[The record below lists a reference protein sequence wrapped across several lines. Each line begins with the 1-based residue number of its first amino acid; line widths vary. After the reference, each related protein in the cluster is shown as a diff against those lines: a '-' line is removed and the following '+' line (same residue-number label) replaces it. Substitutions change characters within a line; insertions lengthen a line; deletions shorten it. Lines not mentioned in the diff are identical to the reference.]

1 LDALRGKLAALRA
14 SGVEAVAVVL
24 MHAYTYRQH
33 EEAVAALAREVG
45 FAQVTTS
52 SSTLPMVKLVPRGYT
67 ATADAYLTPHIKA
80 YLASFVAG
88 FDDDISK
95 VEISFMQSDGGLAPA
110 DSFCGFR
117 AVLSGPAGGYIGYAK
132 TAHTP
137 GGPPVIGFDMGGT
150 STDVSRYAGSVE
162 QVFEARLA
170 GVTIQAPQLDIK
182 TVAAGGGS
190 RFFFREGRLAVG
202 PQSVR
207 AHPGPVLRRAGRA
220 RASAFFLSTPDA
232 FSLLGLLP
240 QGRPAGDHRRQPP
253 PRPHPAGAL
262 PAHLRPGR
270 GPAARRRGH
279 ACSRDLAEIWPRSGR
294 ALAELWPRS
303 GRDLAEIWRTRASRS
318 SSRAS
323 RPRALRGSLLIARLP
338 PLLFQARAPPS
349 RRC

>member
-1 LDALRGKLAALRA
+1 MLTGDALRGKLAALRA

-95 VEISFMQSDGGLAPA
+95 VDISFMQSDGGLAPA

-117 AVLSGPAGGYIGYAK
+117 AVLSGPAGGYSGYAK

-220 RASAFFLSTPDA
+220 RAGWASAE
-232 FSLLGLLP
+232 
-240 QGRPAGDHRRQPP
+240 
-253 PRPHPAGAL
+253 AGAVL
-262 PAHLRPGR
+262 KWLV
-270 GPAARRRGH
+270 
-279 ACSRDLAEIWPRSGR
+279 SG
-294 ALAELWPRS
+294 
-303 GRDLAEIWRTRASRS
+303 
-318 SSRAS
+318 
-323 RPRALRGSLLIARLP
+323 
-338 PLLFQARAPPS
+338 
-349 RRC
+349 